1 MLVLSD
7 ARTLLHRTVEL
18 LNGKSIPA
26 YESPERILSI
36 IQALVADGT
45 HEYVDVGARSC
56 GNQSLNHA
64 VANSSEGKAST
75 FVAETHDPGYL
86 HYLQTIH
93 KEWVSLGLIN
103 QDEAVLPECFRI
115 PSMALKGRE
124 PGEPRDPSARSGY
137 YSFDMSAGLSSDSW
151 ISIMASAELATE
163 AVRALFISPAST
175 LPRMDALAL
184 CRPPGHHCTTRMAGG
199 YCYLNNAVVA
209 VQAIRHLHQ
218 HSAGGPSPKIVIL
231 DIDFHHGN
239 GTQDYFYHDPSVVY
253 VSIHG
258 EDEYP
263 YYTGSAEEEGAGDG
277 AGTNWNVPL
286 PLGTSADEYI
296 DKLQDMMQI
305 LEDAKPQYLVLSL
318 GFDTYHGDPLG
329 YFGIRTED
337 YERIAR
343 VIRGHPSVENV
354 PAVLLLEGGYV
365 VEDLGKNVVSF
376 LRGWEGWGEPQP
388 AWDPMQS

>member
-1 MLVLSD
+1 MLVLGD
-7 ARTLLHRTVEL
+7 VRTLLHRTVEL

-36 IQALVADGT
+36 IQALAADGT
-45 HEYVDVGARSC
+45 HEYVDVGAHLR
-56 GNQSLNHA
+56 GNGSLN
-64 VANSSEGKAST
+64 NSNAGQAST

-86 HYLQTIH
+86 HYLQSVH

-103 QDEAVLPECFRI
+103 QDEVVLPECFRL

-124 PGEPRDPSARSGY
+124 PSEPRDPSARSGY
-137 YSFDMSAGLSSDSW
+137 YSFDMSAGLSTHSW
-151 ISIMASAELATE
+151 TSIMASAELAAE
-163 AVRALFISPAST
+163 AVRSLFISTTSA
-175 LPRMDALAL
+175 LPRKNVLAL

-209 VQAIRHLHQ
+209 VQALRHFHRQ
-218 HSAGGPSPKIVIL
+218 STGDTQPKVVIL

-258 EDEYP
+258 EDQYP
-263 YYTGSAEEEGAGDG
+263 YYTGDPEEEGAGDG
-277 AGTNWNVPL
+277 EGTNWNIPL
-286 PLGTSADEYI
+286 PLGASADEYI
-296 DKLQDMMQI
+296 DKLSDVMQI
-305 LEDAKPQYLVLSL
+305 LEDAQPGYLILSL

-343 VIRGHPSVENV
+343 VIRGHPAVENV

-365 VEDLGKNVVSF
+365 VEDLGQNMLSF
-376 LRGWEGWGEPQP
+376 LRGWEGLGEPQP
-388 AWDPMQS
+388 VWDPMQT

>member
-1 MLVLSD
+1 MLVLGD
-7 ARTLLHRTVEL
+7 VRTLLHRTVEL

-36 IQALVADGT
+36 VQALTADGT
-45 HEYVDVGARSC
+45 HEYLEVGAHPRH
-56 GNQSLNHA
+56 NQSLTRPA
-64 VANSSEGKAST
+64 ANSNAGQAST

-86 HYLQTIH
+86 HYLQTVH
-93 KEWVSLGLIN
+93 GEWVSLGLIR
-103 QDEAVLPECFRI
+103 QDEVVLPECFRL
-115 PSMALKGRE
+115 PSVAMKGQE
-124 PGEPRDPSARSGY
+124 PREPRDPSARSGY
-137 YSFDMSAGLSSDSW
+137 YSFDMSAGISSDSW
-151 ISIMASAELATE
+151 TSIMASAELATE
-163 AVRALFISPAST
+163 AVRTLFPRSPSAR
-175 LPRMDALAL
+175 PRKDVLAL

-209 VQAIRHLHQ
+209 VQALRHFHR
-218 HSAGGPSPKIVIL
+218 HSAGDPWPKIVIL

-263 YYTGSAEEEGAGDG
+263 YYTGSSEEEGAREG
-277 AGTNWNVPL
+277 AGTNWNIPL
-286 PLGTSADEYI
+286 PVGTSADEYV
-296 DKLQDMMQI
+296 DRLADAMAI
-305 LEDAKPQYLVLSL
+305 LEDARPQYLVLSL

-343 VIRGHPSVENV
+343 VIRGHPSVKNV

-365 VEDLGKNVVSF
+365 VDALGQNMLSF
-376 LRGWEGWGEPQP
+376 LRGWEGRGAPQP
-388 AWDPMQS
+388 VWDPMQT